1 MYKEGNFDVSI
12 VNHDRGHSVPIRRD
26 KDSMRAFWSTHYKTS
41 ISTPSLEDYIVDW
54 IIDIAK
60 QKVQLIR

>member
-12 VNHDRGHSVPIRRD
+12 VNHDRGHSVPIGRD
-26 KDSMRAFWSTHYKTS
+26 KDSMRA
-41 ISTPSLEDYIVDW
+41 LEDYIVDW

-60 QKVQLIR
+60 QKVQLIS